1 MWPMI
6 KDDRSTQ
13 GLNALFIIVAF
24 KILEKVSIL
33 VIIFNVYVITLSFLI
48 DETLR
53 SSEPLDLKRV
63 YFVSEAAWPSAILC
77 QSWQANLSIL

>member
-1 MWPMI
+1 MI

-63 YFVSEAAWPSAILC
+63 YFVSEAA
-77 QSWQANLSIL
+77 